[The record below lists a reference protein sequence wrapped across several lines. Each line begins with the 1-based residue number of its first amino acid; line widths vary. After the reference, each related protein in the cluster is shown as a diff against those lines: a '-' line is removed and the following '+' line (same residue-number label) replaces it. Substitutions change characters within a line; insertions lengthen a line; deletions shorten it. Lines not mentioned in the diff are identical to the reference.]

1 MGRRPTPANVALRE
15 HLVKVMAAAR
25 WDLSTNEL
33 REATPTPRLAR
44 WKHDPAIYQAL
55 RALERLG
62 ICRRVPWDQ
71 VKRPISDPKNVY
83 WAYTQDASFEAV
95 VASLE

>member
-15 HLVKVMAAAR
+15 HLARVMAAAS

-33 REATPTPRLAR
+33 RAATPPKLVRR
-44 WKHDPAIYQAL
+44 HDPAIYQAL

-62 ICRRVPWDQ
+62 ICRRVSCEEAR
-71 VKRPISDPKNVY
+71 RPIVDPKNVY
-83 WAYTQDASFEAV
+83 WTYTQDEAF
-95 VASLE
+95 AAAIDGLE

>member
-15 HLVKVMAAAR
+15 HLVRVMADAS

-33 REATPTPRLAR
+33 REATPTPQLAR

-62 ICRRVPWDQ
+62 ICRRVSCDEAR
-71 VKRPISDPKNVY
+71 RPIVDPKNVY
-83 WAYTQDASFEAV
+83 WTYTQDEAFAAV
-95 VASLE
+95 IDGME